1 MKKGIL
7 TVLVL
12 SLVVGFCFA
21 NAQQEQKVQG
31 PIEITWWT
39 NFSGT
44 KGAALE
50 TLVQQYNESQSE
62 YHVTAIYQGN
72 ANEIIAKLQATSDYS
87 ILPDVFMN
95 GSEQTSYF
103 ADADFCIPIQ
113 QLVDKYGW
121 DYSDTYPFLVSGYSD
136 RDGNLVGYPVG
147 NSFTV
152 VYVNM
157 DMFRAAGIDP
167 YKEVKSVADMAR
179 VSKILKDKG
188 IAEYGVGF
196 HKYDGLPQIV
206 LAVQGVD
213 SFNNGNGYDG
223 DVTECLYDTGAT
235 HEAMHN
241 YMQALQ
247 DMAKDGTLIPYGTD
261 LNSEIIPLFTSG
273 KLAMAEATVSSW
285 GTISKANPSFEVGI
299 LATYGA
305 DENSRSTGYPVA
317 GTGNFMSNTGD
328 EKRQKGAFEFIKWLS
343 LPENTA
349 YVATQTGYIPVTTT
363 GSATELY
370 QDFVQNKCPA
380 MQYILD
386 CQAKGD
392 AISKFP
398 YLPIANEL
406 FDPNRN
412 MIQKVTTDLNS
423 NVDDAIHEACL
434 AINEAISLYNETKI

>member
-1 MKKGIL
+1 MKKSICIL
-7 TVLVL
+7 LFLVL
-12 SLVVGFCFA
+12 AVSVVFA
-21 NAQQEQKVQG
+21 QGKTEEKASDG
-31 PIEITWWT
+31 PIELTWWT

-50 TLVQQYNESQSE
+50 TLVQKYNEEQSK
-62 YHVTAIYQGN
+62 YHVTAIYQGS
-72 ANEIIAKLQATSDYS
+72 AEEIIAKLQAISDEK
-87 ILPDVFMN
+87 ILPDIFMN

-103 ADADFCIPIQ
+103 AAADFCEPLQ
-113 QLVDKYGW
+113 TFVDKYGW
-121 DYSDTYPFLVSGYSD
+121 DYSDTYPFLVSGYSN
-136 RDGNLVGYPVG
+136 REGELVGYPVG

-157 DMFRAAGIDP
+157 DMFNEAGIDP
-167 YKEVKSVADMAR
+167 YKEVRSVQDMAR
-179 VSKILKDKG
+179 VSKILVGKG

-213 SFNNGNGYDG
+213 SFDNGNGYTG
-223 DVTECLYDTGAT
+223 DVEKCLYDTGAT
-235 HEAMHN
+235 FKAMHN

-285 GTISKANPSFEVGI
+285 GTISKANPEFEVCI

-305 DENSRSTGYPVA
+305 DSNTRSTGYPVA
-317 GTGNFMSNTGD
+317 GTGNFMCNTGNS
-328 EKRQKGAFEFIKWLS
+328 ERMKGAFEFIKWLS

-363 GSATELY
+363 GSATALY

-406 FDPNRN
+406 FEPNRN
-412 MIQKVTTDLNS
+412 MIQKVTTDVNS
-423 NVDDAIHEACL
+423 NVDDAIRTACSE
-434 AINEAISLYNETKI
+434 INEAIELYNMTK